1 MMPISDI
8 NPTRRL
14 PIITYVLIGIN
25 FLVFFWELTMG
36 EQALQQM
43 FMDLSVV
50 PANIS
55 RLGLLHP
62 ESIMDMVRSMFF
74 HGGWAHLLGNMLY
87 LWIFGDNIEDRFGI
101 ILYLLTYFASGF
113 AAALAQIMIDPQSQ
127 IPLVGASG
135 AIAGVLGAYAVLFPN
150 VKVRGLVALGRV
162 QTLREMPA
170 LIVLGFWFIIQLISG
185 VGSLTDTSAGGGVAF
200 FAHVGGFV
208 IGALIAVAVNMMV
221 PQPPATERANMVYNW
236 RDRNAR

>member
-8 NPTRRL
+8 NPTRRM

-25 FLVFFWELTMG
+25 VLVFFWELTFSPQG
-36 EQALQQM
+36 LQQM

-50 PANIS
+50 PSEIS

-62 ESIMDMVRSMFF
+62 ESLMDMVRSMFF

-113 AAALAQIMIDPQSQ
+113 AAALAQILIDPQSQ

-170 LIVLGFWFIIQLISG
+170 LLVLGFWFIIQLISG
-185 VGSLTDTSAGGGVAF
+185 VGSLTDTSTGGGVAF

-208 IGALIAVAVNMMV
+208 VGAIIAVIVNMMV
-221 PQPPATERANMVYNW
+221 PQPPAADRANMVYNW
-236 RDRNAR
+236 RDPNTR